1 MPTATRDETLAF
13 YKAAL
18 AAASYLD
25 RDGPDRLL
33 DSEADAAWRAYDAAI
48 PAAIRFDLILKN
60 LAMLYPAAFAPGPVF
75 DLPGWYDDDPWGVGF
90 ERPPRDELEA
100 LFRRREAP
108 GDLDAAFD
116 RVREAWSVPPPGSAS
131 FASRLTPTTQ
141 VLVCGA
147 SAASAVAQAFAA
159 RDNHEVRTQTLLV
172 SETPASRHLLGVA
185 SALGRQ
191 QGLPRFLAPVSD
203 ADQEVQRRGLPPASL
218 FVFSADATARE
229 LRCATALA
237 DQWDVRE
244 RAEV

>member
-1 MPTATRDETLAF
+1 MPTATRDDTLAF

-33 DSEADAAWRAYDAAI
+33 DSEADAAWRAYDATM
-48 PAAIRFDLILKN
+48 PAAIRVDLVLKN

-75 DLPGWYDDDPWGVGF
+75 ELPGWYDDDPWGVGF

-100 LFRRREAP
+100 LFRRRESP
-108 GDLDAAFD
+108 GDFAAALA
-116 RVREAWSVPPPGSAS
+116 RVREAWTVRAPAPAS
-131 FASRLTPTTQ
+131 FAGRLTPTTQ

-147 SAASAVAQAFAA
+147 SATSAVAEAFSS

-172 SETPASRHLLGVA
+172 SETPASRHLLGIA

-191 QGLPRFLAPVSD
+191 QGLPRFLSPSPD
-203 ADQEVQRRGLPPASL
+203 AAEEVQRRGLAPASL
-218 FVFSADATARE
+218 LVVSADATPRE

-237 DQWDVRE
+237 ELWDVRE